1 MHARITVTFVISD
14 ELSSKINKI
23 CHKYMPLNK
32 LAILFALNNDMSVM
46 LVRIVLYELGH
57 IRVCQKKILITSV

>member
-1 MHARITVTFVISD
+1 
-14 ELSSKINKI
+14 
-23 CHKYMPLNK
+23 
-32 LAILFALNNDMSVM
+32 MSVM